1 MAERTRALNTGRE
14 ADPLTVSCDQPR
26 SASPDL
32 RDRAGL
38 PGGRC
43 EALARPTRAGG
54 KAGRRLLFIVNDTTF
69 FASHRLPIAVAARE
83 AGFEVA
89 LAALDTGR
97 VDEIRAQGIAY
108 HPLAVDRTGV
118 NPLRDVRLFWQL
130 SRLIRTVRPTLLH
143 TVTIK
148 PVIYGG
154 IAARLY
160 RVPSLVSAVSGLG
173 LVFIDQGRKT
183 LLVRRVVRALYRLA
197 LGHKNSC
204 AIFQNPDDRQHM
216 VDAGLVPGERTVLIR
231 GSGVDVDAFRPS
243 PPPPG
248 PPLVIMPGRLLWQ
261 KGVGEFVEAARILR
275 RQGVPL
281 RMVLV
286 GEPPAHN
293 RASVPCAKIKTWVEQ
308 GLIEAWGHRSDMP
321 QVYTDCH
328 IVCLP
333 SYYGE
338 GVPLTLLEAAACG
351 RPIVT
356 TDMPGCREVVR
367 DGDNGLLVPPRAAEA
382 LAEAL
387 RALAGDPARRLEMGR
402 RGRERAVS
410 EFALERVVAAT
421 LAVYERLSATPER

>member
-43 EALARPTRAGG
+43 EALARRTRAGG

-173 LVFIDQGRKT
+173 LVFIDEGR
-183 LLVRRVVRALYRLA
+183 RPCW
-197 LGHKNSC
+197 S
-204 AIFQNPDDRQHM
+204 
-216 VDAGLVPGERTVLIR
+216 AGWCGRCT
-231 GSGVDVDAFRPS
+231 AWPS
-243 PPPPG
+243 STTT
-248 PPLVIMPGRLLWQ
+248 
-261 KGVGEFVEAARILR
+261 AARSSR
-275 RQGVPL
+275 TPTT
-281 RMVLV
+281 
-286 GEPPAHN
+286 
-293 RASVPCAKIKTWVEQ
+293 ASTWSTPVWCQASAPC
-308 GLIEAWGHRSDMP
+308 
-321 QVYTDCH
+321 
-328 IVCLP
+328 
-333 SYYGE
+333 
-338 GVPLTLLEAAACG
+338 
-351 RPIVT
+351 
-356 TDMPGCREVVR
+356 
-367 DGDNGLLVPPRAAEA
+367 
-382 LAEAL
+382 
-387 RALAGDPARRLEMGR
+387 
-402 RGRERAVS
+402 
-410 EFALERVVAAT
+410 
-421 LAVYERLSATPER
+421 